1 MMKQWGA
8 ATSIDL
14 ERLAAPDRELITV
27 AIPVRNEEQFVGA
40 CLRSVLDQDEAN
52 LQVIVVDGASTD
64 ATARAVVE
72 FALADPRVQLIHNPD
87 RAIPRSLNLALRAA
101 RGRWFI
107 RVDGHATIPP
117 GYLSRI
123 VTHLRTGRWGGVGGR
138 KDGVGIT
145 SAGRAIAAA
154 MSSPFGVGNSTYHYG
169 ARLQTVEHIPFGAYP
184 TAVLRQVGGWDERL
198 RVNQDFELDYR
209 LRQRGYQLLF
219 DPQVAIA
226 WHCRQS
232 LAEVF
237 AQYLRYGAGKA
248 LVASIHPGSIR
259 PRHLAAPL
267 LVAALAS
274 GVAVSP
280 WSPWPL
286 AVVGTTYLAA
296 VGLATML
303 TARPLPQ
310 WAARLRLPG
319 AFVAMHLGWGIGF
332 WHGMGRLIGRRIRRS
347 PFAWGSPR

>member
-1 MMKQWGA
+1 VIEQVGLA
-8 ATSIDL
+8 RRIDL
-14 ERLAAPDRELITV
+14 ERLAAPDRESITV
-27 AIPVRNEEQFVGA
+27 VIPVRNEEHFVGA
-40 CLRSVLDQDEAN
+40 CLRSVLDQGERD
-52 LQVIVVDGASTD
+52 LQVIVVDGGSTD

-87 RAIPRSLNLALRAA
+87 RIIPRSLNLALRAA

-123 VTHLRTGRWGGVGGR
+123 VAHLRTGQWGGVGGR

-145 SAGRAIAAA
+145 ATGRAIAAA

-169 ARLQTVEHIPFGAYP
+169 TRLQTVEHIPFGAYP
-184 TAVLRQVGGWDERL
+184 TAVLQQVGGWDERL

-209 LRQRGYQLLF
+209 LRQRGYHLLF
-219 DPQVAIA
+219 DPQLAIA

-232 LAEVF
+232 LAELF
-237 AQYLRYGAGKA
+237 AQYRRYGAGKA
-248 LVASIHPGSIR
+248 LVASIHPASIR

-267 LVAALAS
+267 LVAVLAS

-280 WSPWPL
+280 WSLWPL
-286 AVVGTTYLAA
+286 ALFSTTYLAA
-296 VGLATML
+296 LGLATLL
-303 TARPLPQ
+303 TARLLPGLGD
-310 WAARLRLPG
+310 RLRLPV
-319 AFVAMHLGWGIGF
+319 AFAAMHLGWGIGF
-332 WHGMGRLIGRRIRRS
+332 WHGLGGVIGRRIRHS
-347 PFAWGSPR
+347 PFAWGSPQ

>member
-1 MMKQWGA
+1 MIEQGGL
-8 ATSIDL
+8 ATSIDH
-14 ERLAAPDRELITV
+14 EPLAAADRELITV

-40 CLRSVLDQDEAN
+40 CLRSVLDQGEPN

-87 RAIPRSLNLALRAA
+87 RVIPQSLNLALRAA

-117 GYLSRI
+117 GYLGRI
-123 VTHLRTGRWGGVGGR
+123 VSHLRTGEWGGVGGR

-145 SAGRAIAAA
+145 AAGRAIAAA

-184 TAVLRQVGGWDERL
+184 TALLRQVGGWDERL

-209 LRQRGYQLLF
+209 LRQRGHRLLF
-219 DPQVAIA
+219 DPQLAIA
-226 WHCRQS
+226 WQCRQS

-237 AQYLRYGAGKA
+237 AQYRRYGAGKA
-248 LVASIHPGSIR
+248 LVASMHPGSVR

-280 WSPWPL
+280 WSPWPV
-286 AVVGTTYLAA
+286 AIVGTPYL
-296 VGLATML
+296 VGLGLATLL
-303 TARPLPQ
+303 TARHLPDLN
-310 WAARLRLPG
+310 ARLRLPG
-319 AFVAMHLGWGIGF
+319 AFMAMHLGWGIGF
-332 WHGMGRLIGRRIRRS
+332 WQGLGRVIGRRIRRS
-347 PFAWGSPR
+347 PLAWSSSR